1 MLDIKDFLLNILKDK
16 LDPGIEFQTGR
27 LDEKEKSVFI
37 TNDVEQVK
45 EKTYNAKYFKQNI
58 AIILHWNDNYTETR
72 KKALEIYKIIK
83 SLSMELCDENTM
95 IIKCKMD
102 DDFPSDYKTKIKIY
116 AQEID
121 FQVLYIKAE

>member
-58 AIILHWNDNYTETR
+58 AIILHWNDNYTQTR

>member
-45 EKTYNAKYFKQNI
+45 EKAYNAKYFKQNI